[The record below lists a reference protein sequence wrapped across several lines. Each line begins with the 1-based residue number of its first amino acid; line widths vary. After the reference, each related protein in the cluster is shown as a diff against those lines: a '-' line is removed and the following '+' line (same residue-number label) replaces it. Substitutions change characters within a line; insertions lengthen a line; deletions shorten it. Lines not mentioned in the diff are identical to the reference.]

1 MSINLPKG
9 NRTEFELFCQ
19 SLSILSDDLFEEYE
33 NADTERATEI
43 ALARI
48 DVLETVIDEL
58 EYYIHFNKNKSSK
71 KST

>member
-1 MSINLPKG
+1 MAISLPG

-19 SLSILSDDLFEEYE
+19 SLSILADDLFEEYE
-33 NADTERATEI
+33 NADTEREAEV
-43 ALARI
+43 AMARI

-58 EYYIHFNKNKSSK
+58 EYYINFGKNKSTK

>member
-1 MSINLPKG
+1 MAIALSG

-19 SLSILSDDLFEEYE
+19 SLSILADDLFEEYE
-33 NADTERATEI
+33 VAETQVDERI

-58 EYYIHFNKNKSSK
+58 EYYVTPRK
-71 KST
+71 K

>member
-1 MSINLPKG
+1 MSISLSG

-19 SLSILSDDLFEEYE
+19 SLSILADDLFEEYE
-33 NADTERATEI
+33 NADTEKEAEI

-58 EYYIHFNKNKSSK
+58 EYYVNFNKNKKPK

>member
-1 MSINLPKG
+1 MAISLPG

-19 SLSILSDDLFEEYE
+19 SLSILADDLFEEYE
-33 NADTERATEI
+33 NADTEREAEV
-43 ALARI
+43 AMARI

-58 EYYIHFNKNKSSK
+58 EYYINFSKNKSTK